1 MVRPGVPG
9 PRAGALVGRADGRR
23 GGAFASSPFIATLFG
38 LLLLAQVQ
46 HGLAVAGGIW
56 QVIPSWDNPATHAFE
71 DSASLTPP
79 YADPARQAR
88 EHTIAAARQR
98 GHLLP
103 TDGPGAAESPAFSGR
118 LTRSP
123 PRA

>member
-1 MVRPGVPG
+1 MRAFIGPPG
-9 PRAGALVGRADGRR
+9 GRR
-23 GGAFASSPFIATLFG
+23 GRSSLTFVFIVALFAILS
-38 LLLLAQVQ
+38 LAQVQ
-46 HGLAVAGGIW
+46 YGLAIAGGVW
-56 QVIPSWDNPATHAFE
+56 QSFPSWDNPATHIWEA
-71 DSASLTPP
+71 SASFTPP

-88 EHTIAAARQR
+88 EHTLAAARQR

-103 TDGPGAAESPAFSGR
+103 TDGPGAAQSAAFSGR